1 VGISS
6 PGRRYAKRYVERSS
20 APPDEGKA
28 YREETG
34 TERPFSG
41 PSVQTGTEQMG
52 REEKVRDGKGREEKG
67 REGKGRA
74 PSGWEGKRGD
84 STCQKY

>member
-34 TERPFSG
+34 TEASG

-52 REEKVRDGKGREEKG
+52 REEKVRDGKGRGEKG

-84 STCQKY
+84 TCQKY

>member
-34 TERPFSG
+34 IEASG

-52 REEKVRDGKGREEKG
+52 REEKVRDGKGREEKERDGKRREGTGTERMG
-67 REGKGRA
+67 REAR
-74 PSGWEGKRGD
+74 
-84 STCQKY
+84 